1 MDPVVRNAL
10 VAALVGSLVEVFKR
24 GIPRVIPALDET
36 DAKNAAAA
44 LAVIIGGLVNV
55 ALEAATAPAPD
66 WRAAVATGALIGAGV
81 AGIYKAGKDTIA
93 ARRGS

>member
-10 VAALVGSLVEVFKR
+10 VAALVGSLVEFIKR
-24 GIPRVIPALDET
+24 AAPKVLPALDET

-44 LAVIIGGLVNV
+44 LAVIIGGVVNV
-55 ALEAATAPAPD
+55 LFEVATSPAPD

-81 AGIYKAGKDTIA
+81 AGIYKAGKDTLTA
-93 ARRGS
+93 ARNS